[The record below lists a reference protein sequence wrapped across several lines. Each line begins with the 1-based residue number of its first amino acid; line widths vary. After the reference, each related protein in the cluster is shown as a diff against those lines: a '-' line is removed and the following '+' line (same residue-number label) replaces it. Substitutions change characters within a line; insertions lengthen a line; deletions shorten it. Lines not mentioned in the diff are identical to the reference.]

1 MVSQRLSGRL
11 HNLPAVSQASP
22 RSRILVSS
30 SAMAYPPLGPNECAF
45 FVRPSWSKTMAR
57 EELKWQN
64 IDADDLPAEVKK
76 SFDAMVE
83 AEVTFKTNL
92 EKLLKNEGHMPE
104 DKFLVMSRNGIRL
117 GVALVSAPRGEGSR
131 VPEIQNQMSVL

>member
-1 MVSQRLSGRL
+1 M
-11 HNLPAVSQASP
+11 
-22 RSRILVSS
+22 I
-30 SAMAYPPLGPNECAF
+30 PNRVYLL
-45 FVRPSWSKTMAR
+45 VRPSWSQTMAR

-83 AEVTFKTNL
+83 AEATFKADL

-104 DKFLVMSRNGIRL
+104 DKFLVMSRKGKRL
-117 GVALVSAPRGEGSR
+117 GVAFASTGMRFLFFQAAAAKYHFCSCFSRPMPRSR
-131 VPEIQNQMSVL
+131 N